1 MCEAQHDPLHSR
13 PMPAQNE
20 IPLLVEQQ
28 SDLDKVC
35 KVVAQH
41 QQVAVD
47 TEFVRTNTYA
57 PHLGLLQLT
66 AGDMT
71 VCVDPLADVDMQE
84 IWQLLFDPERSSIL
98 HSAKQDMEVMWFGEG
113 DVIHNLIDTQVCAAL
128 LGYPA
133 QIGYAGLLAE
143 LLNIEIAKSQT
154 RTDWSRR
161 PLTAAQLE
169 YAAEDV
175 IHLPEMLRL
184 LEERLRELGR
194 YEWAVEDSSAMC
206 DIGLYKPQPTDAWQR
221 IKSVPFLPPAQQARA
236 RALATWRE
244 KRAVDSNKP
253 RQWIIGDKAL
263 LELVT
268 ENPASEQAVQS
279 LRELPAGLARS
290 QGRKLLNVLAAAN
303 ESFTKGDIQIDQQE
317 IDIDREKALSKP
329 MGKLVRATAEKLGI
343 APEVLASKRDINAII
358 RGTDNARALQG
369 WRLDIIGE
377 ELLALAN

>member
-1 MCEAQHDPLHSR
+1 
-13 PMPAQNE
+13 MPAQNE

-35 KVVAQH
+35 QIVAQH
-41 QQVAVD
+41 QQIAVD

-66 AGDMT
+66 AGDLT

-84 IWQLLFDPERSSIL
+84 IWQLLFDPGRNSIL

-143 LLNIEIAKSQT
+143 LLDIEIAKSQT

-184 LEERLRELGR
+184 LEERLREQGR

-268 ENPASEQAVQS
+268 ENPASEQAVQG
-279 LRELPAGLARS
+279 LRELPGGLARS
-290 QGRKLLNVLAAAN
+290 QGRKLLNVLGAAN
-303 ESFTKGDIQIDQQE
+303 DAFAKGDIQIDQQE

-343 APEVLASKRDINAII
+343 AAEVLASKRDINAII
-358 RGTDNARALQG
+358 RGTNNARALQG
-369 WRLDIIGE
+369 WRRDIVGE
-377 ELLALAN
+377 ELLTLAN